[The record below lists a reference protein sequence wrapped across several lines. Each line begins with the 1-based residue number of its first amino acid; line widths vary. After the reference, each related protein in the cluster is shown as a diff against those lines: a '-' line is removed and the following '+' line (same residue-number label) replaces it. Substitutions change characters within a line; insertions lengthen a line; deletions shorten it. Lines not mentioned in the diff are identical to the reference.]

1 MKLQSQEFF
10 FMKLLHIFVRKLS
23 RIACLSKI
31 KPTNEDELKAQN
43 HSHVLK
49 IREKNAAGTH
59 FKGEPE

>member
-1 MKLQSQEFF
+1 
-10 FMKLLHIFVRKLS
+10 MKLLHIFVRKLS